1 MADILAYVDA
11 ILNLTLGFM
20 MIVIMGFLIYLLGLA
35 LVTMV
40 KNKQP
45 RWDAI
50 AYVIAILVMGL
61 AMWRYFPTVAI
72 KTMRI
77 SLQEARPEAELLQ
90 EEVRRWIPS
99 FEVTLPT
106 PTPVPEPPMLPTYPM
121 PPTPLIVVTP
131 TSIIAVTDGIT
142 VTVAPPATPYPT
154 YTPYPTFTVQPTPAP
169 SPTLCVV
176 QIYGNWIPC
185 PPTPPIGGE

>member
-20 MIVIMGFLIYLLGLA
+20 MIVIMGFLLYLLGLA
-35 LVTMV
+35 LLTMV
-40 KNKQP
+40 RNKQP

-50 AYVIAILVMGL
+50 AYVIAILVLGL

-106 PTPVPEPPMLPTYPM
+106 PTPAPEPLMLPTYPI
-121 PPTPLIVVTP
+121 PTPIIVATP
-131 TSIIAVTDGIT
+131 VIT
-142 VTVAPPATPYPT
+142 VTSGFTVTNAPPATVTPYPT
-154 YTPYPTFTVQPTPAP
+154 YTPWPTPTP
-169 SPTLCVV
+169 LPTATPCRV
-176 QIYGNWIPC
+176 QVNGNWLAC
-185 PPTPPIGGE
+185 PPTPVLGGG

>member
-1 MADILAYVDA
+1 MTEILAYVDA

-40 KNKQP
+40 RNKQP

-50 AYVIAILVMGL
+50 AYVIAILVLGL

-72 KTMRI
+72 KTIRI

-90 EEVRRWIPS
+90 EEVRQWIPQ

-106 PTPVPEPPMLPTYPM
+106 PTPAPEPPVLPTYPIL
-121 PPTPLIVVTP
+121 PTPVIVATPVVVTG
-131 TSIIAVTDGIT
+131 AIT
-142 VTVAPPATPYPT
+142 VTVAPSATVTPYPT
-154 YTPYPTFTVQPTPAP
+154 YTPWP
-169 SPTLCVV
+169 SPTPLPTATPCLV
-176 QIYGNWIPC
+176 QVGGNWLLC
-185 PPTPPIGGE
+185 PPTPILGGG